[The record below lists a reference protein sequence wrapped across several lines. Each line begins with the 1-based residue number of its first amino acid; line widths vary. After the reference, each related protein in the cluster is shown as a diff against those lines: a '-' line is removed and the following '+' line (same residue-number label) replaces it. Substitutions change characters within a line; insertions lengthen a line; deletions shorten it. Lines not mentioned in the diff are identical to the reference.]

1 LILQIS
7 ENICDGFI
15 IVEGR
20 YSWEYWDNQL
30 IQLKNVIKYNQRSYL
45 LTWRCGMNKI
55 FLLGIL
61 TVLALV
67 VGGCGKSNPN
77 QIQVSAN
84 TAFDLAVGK
93 TAIVKGESISIK
105 FDSVTE
111 DSRCPTGVTCIW
123 AGQAKCN
130 MSVVQNGVTTPVVLT
145 QSGGSEGT
153 MQGFAGKY
161 QVSFLLNPYPRAG
174 SQIKPQDYVLSMKLF
189 Q

>member
-1 LILQIS
+1 MKKLI
-7 ENICDGFI
+7 
-15 IVEGR
+15 
-20 YSWEYWDNQL
+20 
-30 IQLKNVIKYNQRSYL
+30 
-45 LTWRCGMNKI
+45 
-55 FLLGIL
+55 LLGIL
-61 TVLALV
+61 VVLALGV
-67 VGGCGKSNPN
+67 AGCGKSNPN
-77 QIQVSAN
+77 EIQVTAN
-84 TAFDLAVGK
+84 TTFDLAVGK

-130 MSVVQNGVTTPVVLT
+130 MSIIQNGVTTAVVLT

-161 QVSFLLNPYPRAG
+161 QVSFLLNPYPKAG
-174 SQIKPQDYVLSMKLF
+174 SQINPQDYVLSMKLF